1 MNRLLSIPLFMVGF
15 RVVGGGSWG
24 GWWLGVV
31 GVGGGATFAL
41 PKVYP
46 QTCFLIR

>member
-1 MNRLLSIPLFMVGF
+1 MNRLLSIPLLMVGLG
-15 RVVGGGSWG
+15 VVGGSWG
-24 GWWLGVV
+24 GLWLGVV

-46 QTCFLIR
+46 QTNLLFD

>member
-15 RVVGGGSWG
+15 RVVGGSWG

-41 PKVYP
+41 PKMCP
-46 QTCFLIR
+46 QTNFLFD